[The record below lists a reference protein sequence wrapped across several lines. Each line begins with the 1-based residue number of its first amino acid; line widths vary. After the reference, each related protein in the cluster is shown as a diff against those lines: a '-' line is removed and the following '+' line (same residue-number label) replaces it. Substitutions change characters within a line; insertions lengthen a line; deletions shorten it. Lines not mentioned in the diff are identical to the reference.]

1 MSGQSRVLAVHGPGW
16 LASLT
21 AWIGRIPKLIVR
33 VRFSSPAP
41 STKAQVRAVT
51 LAWALIVSRWLWI
64 FRAVSR
70 WGERARLA
78 VALVVA
84 LVGLDVT
91 RTIPK

>member
-1 MSGQSRVLAVHGPGW
+1 
-16 LASLT
+16 
-21 AWIGRIPKLIVR
+21 
-33 VRFSSPAP
+33 
-41 STKAQVRAVT
+41 VT